1 MRTMFGLTSILIAAS
16 ACSSPDPELQQRLG
30 GAVYSTYCQ
39 SCHETP
45 GTGPRL
51 TPAVLASRLDAA
63 RLYTYNQQ
71 QMPYNAAETLSDEDY
86 LNVTA
91 WLLVRANLLAPNTT
105 LSMRNMETVLLT
117 PSTEGIF
124 PSTPK
129 P

>member
-39 SCHETP
+39 SCHEAP

-117 PSTEGIF
+117 SPAEGVS

>member
-39 SCHETP
+39 SCHEAP

-63 RLYTYNQQ
+63 RPALY
-71 QMPYNAAETLSDEDY
+71 L
-86 LNVTA
+86 
-91 WLLVRANLLAPNTT
+91 
-105 LSMRNMETVLLT
+105 
-117 PSTEGIF
+117 
-124 PSTPK
+124 
-129 P
+129 

>member
-1 MRTMFGLTSILIAAS
+1 MRTMLGLTPILLVAS

-30 GAVYSTYCQ
+30 SAVYSTYCQ
-39 SCHETP
+39 SCHEAP

-51 TPAVLASRLDAA
+51 TPAILASRLNAS

-91 WLLVRANLLAPNTT
+91 WLLVQANLLAPNTT

-117 PSTEGIF
+117 PPAEGVP

>member
-30 GAVYSTYCQ
+30 GAVYSAYCQ
-39 SCHETP
+39 SCHEAP

>member
-1 MRTMFGLTSILIAAS
+1 MRTMFGLASILLAAS

-30 GAVYSTYCQ
+30 SAVYSTYCQ
-39 SCHETP
+39 NCHETP

-51 TPAVLASRLDAA
+51 TPAVLASRLNAA

-91 WLLVRANLLAPNTT
+91 WLLVRANLLAPSTT
-105 LSMRNMETVLLT
+105 LNMRSMETVLLT
-117 PSTEGIF
+117 PPTEGIS